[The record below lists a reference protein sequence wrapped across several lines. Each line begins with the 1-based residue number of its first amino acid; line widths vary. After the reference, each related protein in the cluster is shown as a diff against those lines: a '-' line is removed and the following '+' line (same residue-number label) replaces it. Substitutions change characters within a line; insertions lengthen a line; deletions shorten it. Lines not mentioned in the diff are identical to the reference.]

1 MAEGL
6 AEGLAEVLVRSG
18 RLSPERL
25 ARAEQEQERSGRPLP
40 EMLIRL
46 GYCSDSDIRRAFA
59 ESMGLD
65 ILDESVRPEPE
76 AVAMVSSTVAQRHN
90 AVPIRRDNGHLVVAL
105 ADPMNLTAL
114 DDLRLAAGM
123 PVRPAYADKELLTRW
138 LTEGYADESEEDF
151 QVIHDEGDNVAELQR
166 LAREA
171 LVVRLVNNIFREA
184 VRARAS
190 DIHIEAFE
198 DRCQVRY
205 RIDGVLHEQQAPP
218 QRLIPA
224 VVSRIKILADL
235 DIAERR
241 LPQDGRIKTHIL
253 AHEID
258 VRVSI
263 LPTLHG
269 EAVVMRLLDQSS
281 IQLSLEDLGFTQAQ
295 LAVYERS
302 IRRPHGMILV
312 TGPTGSG
319 KTTTLYATLRR
330 IYSTEKKM
338 ITVEDPVEYQMSGVN
353 QMQVRERIGL
363 TFARGLRS
371 IVRQDPDIIMV
382 GEIRDKETVE
392 IAVHAALTGHLLLS
406 TLHTNDAAGA
416 ISRLTDM
423 GLEPFLAA
431 SSIECIMAQ
440 RLGRRVCPECAE
452 ETEVSRDQLIVMER
466 ELKHSVP
473 SKQMRGSGCSACR
486 FTGYAGRLGLFEIL
500 PVTDEVRE
508 LILEHKSAGH
518 IKALAMTQGM
528 TTLRQDG
535 WEKVL
540 AGRTTIDEVLR
551 VTTEDDGGVPVHS
564 AG

>member
-1 MAEGL
+1 MPKTIAD
-6 AEGLAEVLVRSG
+6 VLVQSG
-18 RLSPERL
+18 KLTAERL
-25 ARAEQEQERSGRPLP
+25 QRAQEQQERSGRPLP
-40 EMLIRL
+40 EMLLRL
-46 GYCSDSDIRRAFA
+46 GYCSEADIQRAFA
-59 ESMGLD
+59 ESLGLP
-65 ILDESVRPEPE
+65 ILDAGTRPDPE
-76 AVAMVSSTVAQRHN
+76 ALAMVNSALVQKYN

-105 ADPMNLTAL
+105 ADPSNLTAL
-114 DDLRLAAGM
+114 DDFRLATGLH
-123 PVRPAYADKELLTRW
+123 VQPAYADRDLIQRLIADA
-138 LTEGYADESEEDF
+138 YAGPEEDDIE
-151 QVIHDEGDNVAELQR
+151 VVHEEGDNIAELQR

-190 DIHIEAFE
+190 DIHVEAFE
-198 DRCQVRY
+198 GRCQVRY
-205 RIDGVLHEQQAPP
+205 RIDGVLHEQPAPP
-218 QRLIPA
+218 ARLMPA
-224 VVSRIKILADL
+224 IVSRVKILADL

-253 AHEID
+253 GHEID
-258 VRVSI
+258 IRVSV

-281 IQLSLEDLGFTQAQ
+281 IQLTLEDLGFTTEQ
-295 LAVYERS
+295 LAVYEKA

-319 KTTTLYATLRR
+319 KTTTLYASLRR
-330 IYSTEKKM
+330 IFTTEKKV
-338 ITVEDPVEYQMSGVN
+338 ITIEDPVEYQMDGVN

-416 ISRLTDM
+416 VSRLLDM

-431 SSIECIMAQ
+431 SSLECIMAQ
-440 RLGRRVCPECAE
+440 RLARRVCPDCRE
-452 ETEVSRDQLIVMER
+452 ELEPPREMMMVMEK
-466 ELKHSVP
+466 ELGGAVP
-473 SKQMRGSGCSACR
+473 AKQWRPVGCSTCR
-486 FTGYAGRLGLFEIL
+486 FTGYSGRLGLFEIL
-500 PVTDEVRE
+500 PVTEEVRR
-508 LILEHKSAGH
+508 LILDHQSAGV
-518 IKALAMTQGM
+518 IKTQAMSEGM

-535 WEKVL
+535 WRKVL
-540 AGRTTIDEVLR
+540 QGQTTIEEVIR
-551 VTTEDDGGVPVHS
+551 VSTEDD
-564 AG
+564 

>member
-1 MAEGL
+1 MATTI
-6 AEGLAEVLVRSG
+6 AEALLQSG
-18 RLSPERL
+18 KLSPERL
-25 ARAEQEQERSGRPLP
+25 ARAVQEQERSGRPLP

-46 GYCSDSDIRRAFA
+46 GYCNEGDLQRAFA
-59 ESMGLD
+59 ESLGIP
-65 ILDESVRPEPE
+65 ILDNSARPDPE
-76 AVAMVSSTVAQRHN
+76 ALTLVTPLLAQKHQ
-90 AVPIRRDNGHLVVAL
+90 AVPIRRENGSLMVAV

-114 DDLRLAAGM
+114 DDLRLATGLHIQ
-123 PVRPAYADKELLTRW
+123 PAYADRELIQRL
-138 LTEGYADESEEDF
+138 LGDAYAAEEEDI
-151 QVIHDEGDNVAELQR
+151 QAVHDEGDNVAELQR

-184 VRARAS
+184 VRTRAS

-205 RIDGVLHEQQAPP
+205 RIDGVLHEQAVPP
-218 QRLIPA
+218 QRLLPA
-224 VVSRIKILADL
+224 IVSRLKILADL

-253 AHEID
+253 GHEID

-269 EAVVMRLLDQSS
+269 EAVVMRLLDQNS
-281 IQLSLEDLGFTQAQ
+281 IQLSLEDIGFTELQ
-295 LAVYERS
+295 LEVYEKA
-302 IRRPHGMILV
+302 IRRPHGMVLV

-319 KTTTLYATLRR
+319 KTTTLYASLRR
-330 IYSTEKKM
+330 IFTPEKKV

-382 GEIRDKETVE
+382 GEIRDKETME
-392 IAVHAALTGHLLLS
+392 ISVHAALTGHLLLS

-416 ISRLTDM
+416 VSRLLDM

-431 SSIECIMAQ
+431 SSLECIMAQ
-440 RLGRRVCPECAE
+440 RLSRRVCQDCRE
-452 ETEVSRDQLIVMER
+452 EIDAPREMLLIMEK
-466 ELKHSVP
+466 ELGYAPP
-473 SKQMRGSGCSACR
+473 SKQWRGVGCSSCR
-486 FTGYAGRLGLFEIL
+486 FSGFAGRLGLFEIL
-500 PVTDEVRE
+500 PVTEEVRE
-508 LILEHKSAGH
+508 LILDHQSASR
-518 IKALAMTQGM
+518 IKAMAMEQGM

-535 WEKVL
+535 WRKVL
-540 AGRTTIDEVLR
+540 AGQTTIEEVIR
-551 VTTEDDGGVPVHS
+551 VSTEDD
-564 AG
+564 

>member
-1 MAEGL
+1 MAVGMT
-6 AEGLAEVLVRSG
+6 EGLAEVLVRSG
-18 RLSPERL
+18 RLSAERL
-25 ARAEQEQERSGRPLP
+25 ARAEQEQERSGKPLP

-65 ILDESVRPEPE
+65 ILDESARPEPE
-76 AVAMVSSTVAQRHN
+76 AVAMISSVVAQKHN

-105 ADPMNLTAL
+105 SDPMNLTAL

-123 PVRPAYADKELLTRW
+123 PVRPAYADKELLQRW
-138 LTEGYADESEEDF
+138 LTEGYVDEDEEF
-151 QVIHDEGDNVAELQR
+151 EVIHEEGDNVAELQR
-166 LAREA
+166 LAREG

-218 QRLIPA
+218 QRMIPA
-224 VVSRIKILADL
+224 IVSRIKILADL

-281 IQLSLEDLGFTQAQ
+281 IQLSLEDLGFTPRQ
-295 LAVYERS
+295 LEVFERS

-330 IYSTEKKM
+330 IYSSEKKI

-382 GEIRDKETVE
+382 GEIRDRETVD
-392 IAVHAALTGHLLLS
+392 IAVNAALTGHLLLS

-416 ISRLTDM
+416 ISRLMDM

-431 SSIECIMAQ
+431 SSIECLMAQ
-440 RLGRRVCPECAE
+440 RLARQICPECAE
-452 ETEVSRDQLIVMER
+452 DQEVGRDQLIIMER
-466 ELKHSVP
+466 EMGIAPP
-473 SKQMRGSGCSACR
+473 SKLRRGSGCSTCR
-486 FTGYAGRLGLFEIL
+486 FTGYTGRLGLFEIL
-500 PVTDEVRE
+500 PVTDTVRE
-508 LILEHKSAGH
+508 LILDRRSAGE
-518 IKALAMTQGM
+518 IKQMAFSEGM
-528 TTLRQDG
+528 LTLRQDG
-535 WEKVL
+535 WSKVMS
-540 AGRTTIDEVLR
+540 GKTTIDEVLR
-551 VTTEDDGGVPVHS
+551 VSTEDDGGVPVHS

>member
-1 MAEGL
+1 MSNTIAQ
-6 AEGLAEVLVRSG
+6 VLVQSG
-18 RLSPERL
+18 KLSPERL
-25 ARAEQEQERSGRPLP
+25 ARAQQETERSGRPFP
-40 EMLIRL
+40 EMLLRL
-46 GYCSDSDIRRAFA
+46 GYCSEADVQRAFA
-59 ESMGLD
+59 ESLGLP
-65 ILDESVRPEPE
+65 ILDGSVRPDPE
-76 AVAMVSSTVAQRHN
+76 VTSLVTPALAQKYS

-105 ADPMNLTAL
+105 ADPANLTAL
-114 DDLRLAAGM
+114 DDLRLATGLHIQ
-123 PVRPAYADKELLTRW
+123 PAYADRDLLQRLLTDAY
-138 LTEGYADESEEDF
+138 TSVEAEDDGIE
-151 QVIHDEGDNVAELQR
+151 VVHEEGDNVAELQR

-190 DIHIEAFE
+190 DIHVEPFE

-205 RIDGVLHEQQAPP
+205 RVDGVLHEQQPPP

-224 VVSRIKILADL
+224 IVSRVKILADL

-253 AHEID
+253 GHEID

-269 EAVVMRLLDQSS
+269 ETVVMRLLDQSS
-281 IQLSLEDLGFTQAQ
+281 IQLSLEDLGFTKEQ
-295 LAVYERS
+295 LLVYEKA
-302 IRRPHGMILV
+302 IRKPHGMILV

-319 KTTTLYATLRR
+319 KTTTMYASLRR
-330 IYSTEKKM
+330 IFSPEKKI

-392 IAVHAALTGHLLLS
+392 ISVHAALTGHLLLS

-416 ISRLTDM
+416 VSRLVDM

-431 SSIECIMAQ
+431 SSLECVMAQ
-440 RLGRRVCPECAE
+440 RLARRVCADC
-452 ETEVSRDQLIVMER
+452 R
-466 ELKHSVP
+466 ELQAPPPEMQIIMEKELGHAP
-473 SKQMRGSGCSACR
+473 PAKQWRGVGCSSCR
-486 FTGYAGRLGLFEIL
+486 FTGYSSRVGLFEIL
-500 PVTDEVRE
+500 PISDEIRH
-508 LILEHKSAGH
+508 LILEHKSAGQL
-518 IKALAMTQGM
+518 KAMAVEQGM
-528 TTLRQDG
+528 STLRQDG
-535 WEKVL
+535 WRKVL
-540 AGRTTIDEVLR
+540 AGLTTIEEVVR
-551 VTTEDDGGVPVHS
+551 ISTEDD
-564 AG
+564 